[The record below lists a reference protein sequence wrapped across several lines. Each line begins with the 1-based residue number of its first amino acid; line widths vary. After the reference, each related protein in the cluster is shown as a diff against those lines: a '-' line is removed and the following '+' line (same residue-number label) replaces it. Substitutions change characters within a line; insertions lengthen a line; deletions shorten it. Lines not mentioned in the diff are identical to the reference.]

1 MAILSCRTAP
11 GIASFLTVD
20 VPTVLSLLQEND
32 LSSARWWLDAV
43 REDYP
48 AGGGDD
54 SLAGLPFSRFWEK
67 GKPGTPEEIRYAAA
81 SLLAGAADATEVV
94 DILTSGRDRANSG
107 VMRTNFDLALA
118 RAFAALERNV
128 GSVAGGGAS
137 FPGGPAI
144 GYSLHSARSD
154 IGTIASGERCGTH
167 RNCPAL
173 RLP

>member
-54 SLAGLPFSRFWEK
+54 SLAGLPFLPIL
-67 GKPGTPEEIRYAAA
+67 GKRQTG
-81 SLLAGAADATEVV
+81 
-94 DILTSGRDRANSG
+94 
-107 VMRTNFDLALA
+107 
-118 RAFAALERNV
+118 
-128 GSVAGGGAS
+128 
-137 FPGGPAI
+137 
-144 GYSLHSARSD
+144 HS
-154 IGTIASGERCGTH
+154 
-167 RNCPAL
+167 
-173 RLP
+173 